1 MPQNYTFRPVQSS
14 DAAVLGG
21 ILYRSKL
28 ALTVNRLLFKDW
40 PNEAIQLQNYT
51 STIEGMDDSTA
62 DSVSVVDNDSGDVI
76 GLLALTRRKQAPA
89 EEPAESADAP
99 QPEVPGFFN
108 AEVLGAVMAAVDE
121 LTGETKVVDHYGR
134 AFPGQTS
141 KQAIQQ
147 ADIVP

>member
-1 MPQNYTFRPVQSS
+1 
-14 DAAVLGG
+14 
-21 ILYRSKL
+21 
-28 ALTVNRLLFKDW
+28 
-40 PNEAIQLQNYT
+40 
-51 STIEGMDDSTA
+51 MDDSTA

-76 GLLALTRRKQAPA
+76 GLLALTRRKQTPA
-89 EEPAESADAP
+89 EEPAECADTP

-121 LTGETKVVDHYGR
+121 LAGETKIVDHYGR
-134 AFPGQTS
+134 AFPGPTS